1 MNSGEKLYTL
11 DEPSVLQRKEEDKTP
26 FEAWSGRKAYVNFK
40 LFVSICNA
48 YIPNETA

>member
-11 DEPSVLQRKEEDKTP
+11 DEQVYYKGKRKTP

-40 LFVSICNA
+40 VFVSICNA
-48 YIPNETA
+48 YIPNETTR